1 MTEQEPSPHTSA
13 RYDRIG
19 NNYAQFRFTEPTWL
33 EAIDA
38 ALGDAATVLNIG
50 AGTGNY
56 EQQDRFVASIEPSR
70 TMLGQRRSNRASA
83 TQAVAEALPFADD
96 AFDATMGVLTM
107 HHWRDRH
114 RGLEEAA
121 RVAQH
126 HVFTVYE
133 KVTHAMWLVEY
144 FPESLALDMEV
155 DPPTASFIDEV
166 LKVVDEQILW
176 VPADCQEG
184 FAAASWARPHDYL
197 DPAKQRAISCLA
209 MLPDHVRAAG
219 TERLRADLD
228 SGKWHAKHGHLLEMD
243 KADFGYRLVTARRR

>member
-1 MTEQEPSPHTSA
+1 MTRPPASGHTSA

-19 NNYAQFRFTEPTWL
+19 LNYSDFRRTEPTWL
-33 EAIDA
+33 QAIDA

-56 EQQDRFVASIEPSR
+56 EDQNRFVASIEPSR
-70 TMLGQRRSNRASA
+70 TMLGQRSAGRDRA
-83 TQAVAEALPFADD
+83 TQGVAEALPFADD

-107 HHWRDRH
+107 HHWHDRVA
-114 RGLEEAA
+114 GLQEAA
-121 RVAQH
+121 RVAER
-126 HVFTVYE
+126 HVFTLYE
-133 KVTHAMWLVEY
+133 KFAHAMWLVEY

-155 DPPTASFIDEV
+155 DPPTAGFIDQVLEV
-166 LKVVDEQILW
+166 IDEQILW
-176 VPADCQEG
+176 VPADCNEG

-228 SGKWHAKHGHLLEMD
+228 SGEWHAKHGHLLELG